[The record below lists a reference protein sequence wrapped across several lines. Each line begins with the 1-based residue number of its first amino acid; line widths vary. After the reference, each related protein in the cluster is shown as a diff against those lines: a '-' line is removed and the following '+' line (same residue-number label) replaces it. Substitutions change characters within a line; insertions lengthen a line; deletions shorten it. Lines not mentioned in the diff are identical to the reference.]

1 MARIKRNKEK
11 HEDRERRRS
20 LKKKTRAFKEMMR
33 KMGLDE
39 DISDDSDSVS
49 NTSIEEEEE
58 EGKKDVFI
66 KPNYVIPIGS

>member
-39 DISDDSDSVS
+39 DISEDSDSVS
-49 NTSIEEEEE
+49 NT
-58 EGKKDVFI
+58 
-66 KPNYVIPIGS
+66 